1 MDFGRSPACFR
12 AWELPGAVG
21 AIQIDGNE
29 AVRALGTPGGRPG
42 HPWGDIDT
50 KILQN
55 QENRKQ
61 KNYKKSQ
68 KLQKITKCQ
77 MTRNHKI

>member
-1 MDFGRSPACFR
+1 MDFGRSWACFR

-29 AVRALGTPGGRPG
+29 SVRALGTPGGRPG

-55 QENRKQ
+55 QPRYANTST
-61 KNYKKSQ
+61 NG
-68 KLQKITKCQ
+68 
-77 MTRNHKI
+77 